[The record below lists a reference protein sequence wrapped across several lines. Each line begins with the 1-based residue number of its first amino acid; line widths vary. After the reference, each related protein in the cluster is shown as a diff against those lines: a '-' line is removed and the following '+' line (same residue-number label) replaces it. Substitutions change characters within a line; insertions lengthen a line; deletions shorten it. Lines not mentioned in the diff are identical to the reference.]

1 MIIDAHIHCTGQ
13 EDADDV
19 VQALDEADIDVGV
32 LLAPFLSPGYS
43 LDDPASLRRGHAH
56 LGRLVRAHPDR
67 LVGLAVVDP
76 RSPDAAQDLRRAREV
91 EGLAGVKLVPTGWY
105 PYDEAVQPVF
115 ATACELDMPV
125 LCHSGIF
132 IDGRSGRYCRPAF
145 FEALRAHPGLR
156 VTLAHLG
163 WPWTD
168 EAIAV
173 GLIDLINGVPQDQV
187 AFRFDISFGPPPAY
201 RLDVLRKALDVLG
214 PGLLQFGSDCFLPCP
229 GAHLAERRQWVVE
242 LMAQLGL
249 DAAAQE
255 RIWSGTAAAWL
266 GRHCPAP
273 RPPDGRNRTRARRAS
288 LFTGWPRGEQPGSQD
303 STDSASSAGRPLRFV
318 PRCC

>member
-1 MIIDAHIHCTGQ
+1 MIIDAHIHCTGD
-13 EDADDV
+13 EDADGV
-19 VQALDEADIDVGV
+19 VQALDEAGIDVGV

-173 GLIDLINGVPQDQV
+173 GLIDLINGVPPDQV
-187 AFRFDISFGPPPAY
+187 AFRFDISFGPPPPY
-201 RLDVLRKALDVLG
+201 RLEVLRRAIDVLG
-214 PGLLQFGSDCFLPCP
+214 PGLLQFGSDCFLPCS
-229 GAHLAERRQWVVE
+229 GGHLAERRQWVVD
-242 LMAQLGL
+242 LMSALQL
-249 DAAAQE
+249 DEPARE

-266 GRHCPAP
+266 GRHCPTP
-273 RPPDGRNRTRARRAS
+273 RGPNGQPRTRATSSVR
-288 LFTGWPRGEQPGSQD
+288 LTGWPEIDRLDDPDGPYL
-303 STDSASSAGRPLRFV
+303 APVGRPLRLV